1 MAPPTDMAI
10 QTNSSMDAYRVP
22 QAKKQRM
29 EQEAQIELDLQQP
42 KPTPTQEADQK
53 KQLQELT
60 VAVDEM
66 NRQAQN
72 LQRSLQFS
80 VEQDLDLTVVKVVN
94 PNTDEVVRQIP
105 SEEFIAIAKAFE
117 ETRSLLFDAE
127 A

>member
-10 QTNSSMDAYRVP
+10 QINSSMDAYRVP
-22 QAKKQRM
+22 QAKKRM

-42 KPTPTQEADQK
+42 KPLQEADQK

-60 VAVDEM
+60 TAVDEM

-80 VEQDLDLTVVKVVN
+80 VERDLNLTVVKVVN

-105 SEEFIAIAKAFE
+105 SEEFIAIAKAFD